1 MRSVHRPKTNKMD
14 LNVTG
19 VFRRNWE
26 AIHAVDENGQRKY
39 KYIINSGS
47 SRSSKTY
54 SLIDCYDLYARKN
67 PNKRMTAWRST
78 KKDCKDTIMVDFL
91 KRLKLT
97 ERFKT
102 RQFNIT
108 ESIYKYPNSSVIEF
122 RGTDEES
129 VFGLTQDCAWL
140 NEPYSISKD
149 VFDQIDQRTSDFVF
163 IDLNPK
169 DNHWSDDLMAH
180 PRALVLHSTFEDNPF
195 CPPEQRLKIL
205 SYDPS
210 VEENI
215 KNKTANLFKWQVYG
229 LGLKGE
235 VEGKVFSNYEI
246 IDEIPKTAKFYGYG
260 LDFGYTNDPS
270 ALIKIYDYNDSVILE
285 EVIYSNGLKNSVL
298 AREMKRLKVNHNDLI
313 IADSSAPLIIDELFD
328 EGFSNIHPC
337 VKGSGSIV
345 YGIEIMKDLNILIP
359 KSSTNLIYEFDN
371 YKNAK
376 NKFGKYINEPDKGQQ
391 DHAIDAARYGLTDKM
406 TRNNFFVI

>member
-1 MRSVHRPKTNKMD
+1 MRSLHRAKTSKMD
-14 LNVTG
+14 LNVTV
-19 VFRRNWE
+19 VFEKNWE
-26 AIHAVDENGQRKY
+26 AIHEVDANGDRRY

-54 SLIDCYDLYARKN
+54 SLIDCYDLYARAN

-97 ERFKT
+97 DRFKL

-108 ESIYKYPNSSVIEF
+108 ESIYKYSNNSVIEF

-149 VFDQIDQRTSDFVF
+149 VFDQIDQRTSDFIF

-169 DNHWSDDLMAH
+169 ENHWSDELMKH

-210 VEENI
+210 NPENVI
-215 KNKTANLFKWQVYG
+215 NKTANQFKWDVYG
-229 LGLKGE
+229 LGIKGE
-235 VEGKVFSNYEI
+235 VEGKVFTNYE
-246 IDEIPKTAKFYGYG
+246 EIETIPAQAKFYGYG
-260 LDFGYTNDPS
+260 FDYGYSKDPTAIV
-270 ALIKIYDYNDSVILE
+270 ALYTSGKNIYLE
-285 EVIYSNGLKNSVL
+285 QKVYSTDLQP
-298 AREMKRLKVNHNDLI
+298 EMLHKEMLRVGMLQPELI
-313 IADSSAPLIIDELFD
+313 IGDRTAELMVQELFD
-328 EGFSNIHPC
+328 RGWEDIHRAEGTNSILFGIAKMRECNIFL
-337 VKGSGSIV
+337 KG
-345 YGIEIMKDLNILIP
+345 KD
-359 KSSTNLIYEFDN
+359 LIYEFDN
-371 YKNAK
+371 YKNK
-376 NKFGKYINEPDKGQQ
+376 KDKSGKYVDKPEENQTDHLIDSGRYIITDYVTRNKF
-391 DHAIDAARYGLTDKM
+391 
-406 TRNNFFVI
+406 FVM